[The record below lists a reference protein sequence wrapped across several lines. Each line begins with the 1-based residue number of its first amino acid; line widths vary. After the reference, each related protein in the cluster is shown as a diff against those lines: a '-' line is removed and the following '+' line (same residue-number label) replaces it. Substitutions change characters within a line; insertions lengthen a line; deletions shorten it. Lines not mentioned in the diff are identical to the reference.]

1 MIKAKTDF
9 VRTELLR
16 ETDAGKAENDRVTQ
30 QQKDMATL
38 LLSDWADSKSAG
50 QGQKSPASK
59 DGGLSSQ
66 RKRLDGRRRSRE
78 LEALLYFDGEV
89 RPPEEPQLDD
99 VADVQVSQE
108 ERYWQDMW
116 HMAKATFESR
126 WQMPSRRSC
135 PLARSKLMDQVP
147 SARQACNGMHAFS
160 STDSYF
166 VDQIDKMRSSAAF
179 HL

>member
-1 MIKAKTDF
+1 
-9 VRTELLR
+9 
-16 ETDAGKAENDRVTQ
+16 
-30 QQKDMATL
+30 MATL

-116 HMAKATFESR
+116 HMAKATYKDAEAKGMWATRGSSWNSESR

-135 PLARSKLMDQVP
+135 PLARSKLMDQATERQSFSE
-147 SARQACNGMHAFS
+147 SANLRKACLAL
-160 STDSYF
+160 T
-166 VDQIDKMRSSAAF
+166 
-179 HL
+179 L

>member
-116 HMAKATFESR
+116 HMAKATYKDAEVADAFEKEL
-126 WQMPSRRSC
+126 PVG
-135 PLARSKLMDQVP
+135 PLE
-147 SARQACNGMHAFS
+147 
-160 STDSYF
+160 
-166 VDQIDKMRSSAAF
+166 VDGPGY
-179 HL
+179 